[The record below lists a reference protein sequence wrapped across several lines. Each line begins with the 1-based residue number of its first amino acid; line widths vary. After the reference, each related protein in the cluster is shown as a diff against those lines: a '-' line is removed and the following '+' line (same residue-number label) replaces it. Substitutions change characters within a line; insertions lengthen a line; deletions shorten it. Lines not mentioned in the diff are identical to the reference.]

1 MWGPGLGLNRGIKT
15 VDEVCLAGLLMKRA
29 FIGKLFTLASNW
41 LALGWGGGSLSRV
54 SKAPKV

>member
-1 MWGPGLGLNRGIKT
+1 M
-15 VDEVCLAGLLMKRA
+15 DEVCLAGLLMKRA
-29 FIGKLFTLASNW
+29 FISKLFTLASNW